1 MDVGILQDAR
11 GARDRNRSSGYV
23 RLSHVRLDVQLVLAL
38 RRISTD
44 RI

>member
-1 MDVGILQDAR
+1 MDVGVLQDAR
-11 GARDRNRSSGYV
+11 GARYCDRSSGHV
-23 RLSHVRLDVQLVLAL
+23 RLSHVRLDVQSVLAL